1 MMNDDQ
7 IKQQIQA
14 FLMDKN
20 MSDNER
26 IAFLLAATDI
36 LRKKMALEVE
46 QSLDENDVK
55 EIEAITDDQ
64 QAMAEMVKRWEAKT
78 GKTSEVRAQEILND
92 FLEKFLT
99 EKDKPAENVSAPV
112 QTPAVEPATP
122 VETPAVE
129 SVAATEPVAPVVPE
143 QPTTPVA

>member
-1 MMNDDQ
+1 MMTEDQ

-26 IAFLLAATDI
+26 VAFLLAATDV

-46 QSLDENDVK
+46 ESLDENDVK
-55 EIEAITDDQ
+55 EIEAMTDDQ
-64 QAMAEMVKRWEAKT
+64 AAMAEMVKRWETKT

-92 FLEKFLT
+92 FLDKFLT
-99 EKDKPAENVSAPV
+99 EMSKDKPAEPTVVQPAPV
-112 QTPAVEPATP
+112 AEPAPVVTPAAPVEPIAP
-122 VETPAVE
+122 V
-129 SVAATEPVAPVVPE
+129 EPVAPE
-143 QPTTPVA
+143 QPETPNV

>member
-1 MMNDDQ
+1 MMTEDQ
-7 IKQQIQA
+7 IKQQIQT

-26 IAFLLAATDI
+26 IAFLLAATDV

-46 QSLDENDVK
+46 ESLDENDVK
-55 EIEAITDDQ
+55 EIEAMTDDQ
-64 QAMAEMVKRWEAKT
+64 QAMGEMVKRWEKKT

-99 EKDKPAENVSAPV
+99 EKDKPVETVSTEPAPAAPV
-112 QTPAVEPATP
+112 
-122 VETPAVE
+122 
-129 SVAATEPVAPVVPE
+129 EPVAAQ
-143 QPTTPVA
+143 QPTTPNV